1 MQSVQVVKSTSA
13 VCRNG
18 RHCPSPAAG
27 VERSLKFILTMV
39 TDSKNR
45 HSIRIDVEMKN
56 NSVRWA
62 GADAE

>member
-1 MQSVQVVKSTSA
+1 MQSVQVVKSTS
-13 VCRNG
+13 VVWRNG
-18 RHCPSPAAG
+18 RCCPLTASE

-45 HSIRIDVEMKN
+45 HSIRIDVEIKN

-62 GADAE
+62 GTDAE